1 MKLLNTQSIITGGA
15 SGIGLATAKIFLSE
29 GSSVSIV
36 GRDPEKLANAKRLL
50 NGKVKTICADVS
62 SVDQIVRVFEDFEE
76 NSVDVLVVNAAIA
89 KPLPFEHVSEENF
102 DATVN
107 VNVKGT
113 FFTIQKAL
121 PYLKKNSKVVVI
133 TSITNQMG
141 SPNFSV
147 YAATK
152 AALRSLV
159 KTLGLE
165 LIDKGIRIN
174 AVSPGPIETPMYNK
188 FDLEATMIQGIKD
201 QITDKSPSKRF
212 GTVEETAKSILF
224 LASDESSYI
233 VGEELVI
240 DGGMSLL

>member
-1 MKLLNTQSIITGGA
+1 MKLLNTKSIITGGA
-15 SGIGLATAKIFLSE
+15 SGIGLATAQMFMSE
-29 GSSVSIV
+29 GSSVYIV
-36 GRDPEKLANAKRLL
+36 GRDTKKLAQAKSML
-50 NGKVKTICADVS
+50 NNDVETICADVS
-62 SVDQIVRVFEDFEE
+62 SVNDIVSIFNGFEE
-76 NSVDVLVVNAAIA
+76 KSVDVLVVNAAIA

-102 DATVN
+102 DSTVN
-107 VNVKGT
+107 INIKGT

-121 PYLKKNSKVVVI
+121 PYLKQNSKIVVI

-188 FDLEATMIQGIKD
+188 FDIGATMIEGIKE
-201 QITDKSPSKRF
+201 QITQKSPIKRF

-224 LASDESSYI
+224 LATDESSYI

>member
-1 MKLLNTQSIITGGA
+1 MKLLNTRSIITGGA
-15 SGIGLATAKIFLSE
+15 SGIGLATAQMFMSE
-29 GSSVSIV
+29 GSNVYIV
-36 GRDPEKLANAKRLL
+36 GRDTKKLTQAKSML
-50 NGKVKTICADVS
+50 NDGVETICADVS
-62 SVDQIVRVFEDFEE
+62 SINQITSIFERFEK

-102 DATVN
+102 DDTVN
-107 VNVKGT
+107 INVKGT

-121 PYLKKNSKVVVI
+121 PYLNHNSKVVVI
-133 TSITNQMG
+133 TSIANQMG

-188 FDLEATMIQGIKD
+188 FDIEDTMIQGIKE
-201 QITDKSPSKRF
+201 QITQKSPSKRF
-212 GTVEETAKSILF
+212 GSVEETAKSILF
-224 LASDESSYI
+224 LATDDSSYI

>member
-1 MKLLNTQSIITGGA
+1 MKLLNTQSIVTGGA
-15 SGIGLATAKIFLSE
+15 SGIGLATAKLFASE
-29 GSSVSIV
+29 GSSVFIV
-36 GRDPEKLANAKRLL
+36 GRDQEKLNQARILL
-50 NGKVKTICADVS
+50 DGRVETICADVS
-62 SVDQIVRVFEDFEE
+62 SVKEIEYLFNNFEE
-76 NSVDVLVVNAAIA
+76 KSLDVLVVNAAIA
-89 KPLPFEHVSEENF
+89 KPLPFEYVSEDNF
-102 DATVN
+102 DSTVN
-107 VNVKGT
+107 INLKGT

-121 PYLKKNSKVVVI
+121 PYLKNNSKIVVI
-133 TSITNQMG
+133 TSISNQMG
-141 SPNFSV
+141 TPNFSV

-165 LIDKGIRIN
+165 LIEKGIRIN

-188 FDLEATMIQGIKD
+188 FDIGTDMIEGIKE
-201 QITDKSPSKRF
+201 QITQKSPSKRF
-212 GTVEETAKSILF
+212 GSVEETAKSILF

>member
-15 SGIGLATAKIFLSE
+15 SGIGLATAQMFIAE
-29 GSSVSIV
+29 GSSVYIV
-36 GRDPEKLANAKRLL
+36 GRDTKKLAQAKSML
-50 NGKVKTICADVS
+50 NDDVETICADVS
-62 SVDQIVRVFEDFEE
+62 SVNEITSIFDEFEK

-89 KPLPFEHVSEENF
+89 KPLPFEYVSEENF

-107 VNVKGT
+107 INVKGT

-121 PYLKKNSKVVVI
+121 PYLKHNSKVVVI

-188 FDLEATMIQGIKD
+188 FDIEDTMIEGIKE
-201 QITDKSPSKRF
+201 QITQKSPSKRF

-224 LASDESSYI
+224 LATDESSYI